1 MTATILTGDAL
12 EQLATLPD
20 ESVHCCVTSPPY
32 YKLRDYGTATWIGGD
47 AACEHKPLVVPR
59 SGRPKGKLV
68 GGTDS
73 VDQGTIQRNCH
84 CGATRQDNQIGL
96 EDTPDAYVARLVA
109 VFREVRRV
117 LRQDG
122 TCWVNLGMSYAGS
135 NDTAGMLSP
144 LVVHTLGKE
153 SFYSACDR
161 SDCKGIGKCG
171 LCWVNLTMPSL
182 NFKTKDEM
190 NMPHLVA
197 MALQADGWHLRQT
210 IIWHKPNP
218 MPESVTDRCTKAH
231 EYIFLLTKSAKY
243 WYDADA
249 IRTNPKPDKRFPLSN
264 EEYEA
269 RKVGSM
275 HDKNNLNPL
284 ERGMMEKKKEGYKVM
299 APPAGANKRSVWS
312 ITTKPYKA
320 AHFAT
325 FPPELP
331 TLCIKAGCP
340 VGGTVLDPF
349 AGAGTT
355 GVAAQQL
362 GRSAVLIELNPDYVK
377 LIQERLEDDAGG
389 ADIQTEEECRHVL

>member
-47 AACEHKPLVVPR
+47 AACEHKPLVVPI

-135 NDTAGMLSP
+135 NDTAGMLPP

-249 IRTNPKPDKRFPLSN
+249 IAEPLAGKARRRGGRNKLDASRRDHDRSDK
-264 EEYEA
+264 
-269 RKVGSM
+269 VWG
-275 HDKNNLNPL
+275 KNGT
-284 ERGMMEKKKEGYKVM
+284 R
-299 APPAGANKRSVWS
+299 NKRSVWS

-355 GVAAQQL
+355 GEAAQQL